1 MVSVCDLYNELID
14 NGILLFDYKQNGSP
28 AATVCID
35 GACGVFLDTR
45 VLNTVEKE
53 KTVVAHECGHCFT
66 GATHTVYS
74 SYDII
79 EKHEYKAN
87 KWAAHRLIPPDE
99 LAQALRDGYTEIWQL
114 ADYFGVT
121 EDFINK
127 TLSIYRSEEIGI
139 FRCLKVN
146 LF

>member
-1 MVSVCDLYNELID
+1 MVSVYDLYNEMIE

-74 SYDII
+74 SYDIV

-87 KWAAHRLIPPDE
+87 KWAVHRLIPPDE
-99 LAQALRDGYTEIWQL
+99 LAHALRYGYTEIWQL
-114 ADYFGVT
+114 AEYFGVT
-121 EDFINK
+121 DDFVK
-127 TLSIYRSEEIGI
+127 KALLIYQNEQFPSFSYTII
-139 FRCLKVN
+139 P
-146 LF
+146 